1 MKERSSS
8 VGVSRERT
16 KVSMRGWGWLKAP
29 SNDER
34 EGDDMDFLRASQPG
48 SRGGRAGHGVRGT
61 YPLVAEASSPGQELP
76 TSGERLFLLN
86 APNMFFIVAPIEF
99 LEFGTSWSLPAVGL
113 ASRHF

>member
-1 MKERSSS
+1 
-8 VGVSRERT
+8 
-16 KVSMRGWGWLKAP
+16 MRGWGLFKAP
-29 SNDER
+29 SKEER

-48 SRGGRAGHGVRGT
+48 SLGGRAGHGVRGT

-76 TSGERLFLLN
+76 ASVELLFLLN

-99 LEFGTSWSLPAVGL
+99 LEFGASCSLPAAGL

>member
-1 MKERSSS
+1 MGER
-8 VGVSRERT
+8 RERT
-16 KVSMRGWGWLKAP
+16 KVSMRGCGGFKAP

-48 SRGGRAGHGVRGT
+48 SLGGRAGHGVKGT
-61 YPLVAEASSPGQELP
+61 GYPQVAEASSPGQELP

-99 LEFGTSWSLPAVGL
+99 LEFGTSWSLPEEGR
-113 ASRHF
+113 ASKHF